1 MKVDFD
7 RHGTVTVIAP
17 HDALSEG
24 TLGDLQEAIRQVGE
38 GGGRARIVLDLT
50 QVAFVDSAG
59 IEYLLDLGGAEDQC
73 GVQPRL
79 AAMNDTVRDA
89 LNLTEVLP
97 RLAVYDSVEA
107 AVRSY
112 L

>member
-1 MKVDFD
+1 MKVEIE

-17 HDALSEG
+17 HDALSET
-24 TLGDLQEAIRQVGE
+24 TLADLKDALNQVAE
-38 GGGRARIVLDLT
+38 SGGLGRAVFDLT
-50 QVAFVDSAG
+50 HVAFVDSAG
-59 IEYLLDLGGAEDQC
+59 IEYLLDIGSVERQRGY
-73 GVQPRL
+73 QPRI
-79 AAMNDTVRDA
+79 AAVNETVRDA
-89 LNLTEVLP
+89 LHLTDVLP